1 MALQES
7 RLREPDPFLARGN
20 LMRNHNRSNRLRILL
35 SAAAIALLA
44 GCNNNSAKRP
54 AAGTASNPAAGQA
67 AAPEV
72 AQAPN
77 APRENPARPAA
88 KAKPKVAQ
96 VEKPRPGLDPGVN
109 PLDVFTVVPGETK
122 WQLASVDGK
131 PVSDNEFTAI
141 LPPKGVDSTRF
152 RPLDTDKPTA
162 GSAKRQTSATKR
174 TEPTS
179 PSHKSPEKKAPE
191 KKAPE
196 KKATERKSTDR
207 KSSDRKSG
215 DRKTA
220 DRKLAERKTEE
231 AEPTEPAASEE
242 GKRLPPGFR
251 ALASAQQTAL
261 GWPSRIRCE
270 KDGAEMALVTGGAVV
285 VGHDGGPDE
294 SKPQL
299 TVVIDSFYMD
309 VTEVTVG
316 QFERFRK
323 ALREDKGR
331 NVVTEPGN
339 VSAPHQEPVM
349 GVSLTQAQFY
359 AKWAGK
365 ELPTESEWERAARG
379 EGAFDHPW
387 GNGRAI
393 WKHPRTRDEIDPVKS
408 FRTDLSPFGIY
419 DLAGNAREWCVDHYS
434 PTAFA
439 DALKSS
445 SGQLRNWKGPRVS
458 HPENARVVKGN
469 GPNWDAW
476 YRVGMD
482 GAHGHPN
489 VGFRCVLRLPEKEN

>member
-7 RLREPDPFLARGN
+7 RLREPDSFLARGN
-20 LMRNHNRSNRLRILL
+20 LMRNHNRSNPLRILL
-35 SAAAIALLA
+35 SAAAIAVLA

-54 AAGTASNPAAGQA
+54 AAGTASNPAA
-67 AAPEV
+67 APEV
-72 AQAPN
+72 AE
-77 APRENPARPAA
+77 APRQKPAA
-88 KAKPKVAQ
+88 PAVKSKPKAAK
-96 VEKPRPGLDPGVN
+96 VEKPSPALDPGVN
-109 PLDVFTVVPGETK
+109 PLDVFVVVPGETK

-131 PVSDNEFTAI
+131 PVSDNAFTGV
-141 LPPKGVDSTRF
+141 LPPKGVDSTLF
-152 RPLDTDKPTA
+152 QPLETDKPSA
-162 GSAKRQTSATKR
+162 GPAKRQTSAAKR
-174 TEPTS
+174 TDPTT
-179 PSHKSPEKKAPE
+179 PSHKSPEKKATE
-191 KKAPE
+191 HKS
-196 KKATERKSTDR
+196 TERKSAEHKTGSR
-207 KSSDRKSG
+207 KSTERKS
-215 DRKTA
+215 A
-220 DRKLAERKTEE
+220 DRKLAERKTDET
-231 AEPTEPAASEE
+231 EPAEPAASDE
-242 GKRLPPGFR
+242 GKRLPAGFR
-251 ALASAQQTAL
+251 ALASAQQTTL

-285 VGHDGGPDE
+285 VGHDGGPAE

-323 ALREDKGR
+323 ALKEEKGR

-339 VSAPHQEPVM
+339 VSSPHQEPVL

-359 AKWAGK
+359 ARWAGK
-365 ELPTESEWERAARG
+365 EIPTETEWERAARG

-393 WKHPRTRDEIDPVKS
+393 WKHPRKRDEIDPVKS

-419 DLAGNAREWCVDHYS
+419 DLAGNAREWCSDHYS

-445 SGQLRNWKGPRVS
+445 SGQLRNWKGPRIS

-476 YRVGMD
+476 YRVGMN
-482 GAHGHPN
+482 GTHGHPD